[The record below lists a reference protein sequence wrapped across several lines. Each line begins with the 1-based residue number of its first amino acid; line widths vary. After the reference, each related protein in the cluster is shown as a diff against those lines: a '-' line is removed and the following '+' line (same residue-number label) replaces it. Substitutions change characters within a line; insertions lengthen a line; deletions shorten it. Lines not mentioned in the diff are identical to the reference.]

1 MRAPHILHTSD
12 GIAAVVPIAIGP
24 SVPCCSFCGKGAGRG
39 GPMIQAS
46 RACIC
51 GACVEVCE
59 RVLHQA
65 RRAGRAQMSGTSGGA
80 S

>member
-1 MRAPHILHTSD
+1 MIAPRFLHTEA
-12 GIAAVVPIAIGP
+12 GLAAVVPVVVGP
-24 SVPCCSFCGKGAGRG
+24 TSPCCSFCGKDTERVAT
-39 GPMIQAS
+39 MIQAS

-51 GACVEVCE
+51 DECVEVCE

-65 RRAGRAQMSGTSGGA
+65 RRAGRAQMSGTSGVA